1 MNPTRT
7 LLVASAVLLGA
18 MGLAATFLPDE
29 VLRWSGAPPSPVLAL
44 LVQVLGALYL
54 GLGMLNWM
62 VRDTLLGGIY
72 GRPVVMA
79 NVLHWVPASLACL
92 KLVARTPEVRL
103 LWPVALVYAAFAL
116 AFALVMFRQP
126 AGARGTTTMPA

>member
-7 LLVASAVLLGA
+7 LLVASALLLGTV
-18 MGLAATFLPDE
+18 GVAASFLPDE
-29 VLRWSGAPPSPVLAL
+29 ILRWSGAPSSPVLAL

-79 NVLHWVPASLACL
+79 NVLHWVPAAFACV
-92 KLVARTPEVRL
+92 KLVARMPGAGM

-116 AFALVMFRQP
+116 AFALVMFRHP
-126 AGARGTTTMPA
+126 AGARGPIAMPA